1 MATFDSACVWLHEC
15 SAMVRCRNTT
25 KKTIHTF
32 IFVFLK
38 SVSLCLAPRM
48 LGNGSVPQHHQKK
61 RFTLSSVEM
70 ATFHSA
76 CVWLHECSAMARCR
90 NTTKKTIHLFIF
102 VFLKNVVFG
111 SMNARQWLG
120 SETPPNRQFKPS
132 VLSQVFRFVWL
143 HACSATARCR
153 NTTKKT
159 IHTFIFVFLK
169 SVSLCLAP

>member
-1 MATFDSACVWLHEC
+1 
-15 SAMVRCRNTT
+15 
-25 KKTIHTF
+25 
-32 IFVFLK
+32 
-38 SVSLCLAPRM
+38 M

-169 SVSLCLAP
+169 SVSLCLAPWMLGNSSGPKHFTEQTIHAFTYDARSRQQTMHAFCLHAR